1 MMVNDEAWLHHEYIK
16 PKIEILPFTLE
27 GIICESPGDG
37 ESEDERMLE
46 IISIVRESGFVQSL
60 SRDTSNTTG
69 GKTQ

>member
-37 ESEDERMLE
+37 ESEDVEYE
-46 IISIVRESGFVQSL
+46 
-60 SRDTSNTTG
+60 DWN
-69 GKTQ
+69 